1 MANSSN
7 SGQKYQV
14 CQIRGIRLLEW
25 FWLRFVYVRLFL
37 NWAWEPDWYDLQ
49 RNDIEYWGVCGGVAN
64 RLVGGVRLYYPKE
77 IETTM
82 QCRVQDFCRM
92 LWEEGKEALKRN
104 APHLMEITRLLLFGR
119 VIKDRRARRRV
130 LRLLMRRI
138 YTRALLQGRPLGLAV
153 VNPFTKRLLERVPA
167 EIAVIGEA
175 LFPSKNA
182 LERKQYGTKVPHYA
196 LLIVMPSVEEML
208 RRGGEWWLQEVQE
221 MEQEEL
227 VRERYPEGAVR
238 EMRQTLSAFF
248 IT

>member
-49 RNDIEYWGVCGGVAN
+49 RSNIEYLGVCDGIAN
-64 RLVGGVRLYYPKE
+64 RLVGGVRLYRPKE

-82 QCRVQDFCRM
+82 QCRVEDFCKM
-92 LWEEGKEALKRN
+92 LWEGGKEVLKRN
-104 APHLMEITRLLLFGR
+104 APHLLEITRLLLFGR
-119 VIKDRRARRRV
+119 VIKERGARKRV
-130 LRLLMRRI
+130 LKLLMRRI

-167 EIAVIGEA
+167 NIAVIGEA

-182 LERKQYGTKVPHYA
+182 LERRQYGAEVPHYT

-208 RRGGEWWLQEVQE
+208 RRGGEWWLQEVME
-221 MEQEEL
+221 MGREEL
-227 VRERYPEGAVR
+227 ARERYPEDAVR
-238 EMRQTLSAFF
+238 EVRETLFAFF